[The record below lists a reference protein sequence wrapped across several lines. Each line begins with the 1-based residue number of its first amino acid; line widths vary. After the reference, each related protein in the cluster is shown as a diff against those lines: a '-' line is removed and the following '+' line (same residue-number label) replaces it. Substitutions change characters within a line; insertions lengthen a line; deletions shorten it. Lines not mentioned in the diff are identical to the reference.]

1 MEISTKKFQ
10 QRLEEAAAKRGITD
24 DEPVK
29 PEDMTSRIIRL
40 EQSVKQLSTALQEST
55 QRLADMIKQLHDDRF
70 PKFVGTKEACSILG
84 IGRTK
89 LLERI
94 NEGDLPFAFKDQT
107 GHWRFGINDLY
118 RSIGQ

>member
-1 MEISTKKFQ
+1 MTD
-10 QRLEEAAAKRGITD
+10 LE
-24 DEPVK
+24 
-29 PEDMTSRIIRL
+29 RL
-40 EQSVKQLSTALQEST
+40 EQKVDKLSELVSQLVIN
-55 QRLADMIKQLHDDRF
+55 RY

-107 GHWRFGINDLY
+107 GHWRFGLNDLY

>member
-1 MEISTKKFQ
+1 MSDLE
-10 QRLEEAAAKRGITD
+10 RLEKKVDKLTEL
-24 DEPVK
+24 VC
-29 PEDMTSRIIRL
+29 
-40 EQSVKQLSTALQEST
+40 QLVNN
-55 QRLADMIKQLHDDRF
+55 RY